1 MKTSSIRFCPAV
13 IAIAAT
19 GCAAFGTVHPVHAQT
34 KAKRSAKTS
43 TQAQARYVAKGGF
56 SFAVPAKWQKDDADI
71 SMERMRYALTTEDG
85 RVVTSLKI
93 STLRDK
99 EATPDSLA
107 EHLRQTVKE
116 NTGTILIVRDK
127 AVTVSKAP
135 GIVFETNN
143 TRPSEPDTEMT
154 LLTARN
160 GIASQVILTCKTADR
175 AKYGPIFD
183 KVVET
188 FKWQ

>member
-19 GCAAFGTVHPVHAQT
+19 GFAAFGAVHPVHAKTPPKT
-34 KAKRSAKTS
+34 KPKTS
-43 TQAQARYVAKGGF
+43 AQAQARYVAKGGY
-56 SFAVPAKWQKDDADI
+56 SFVIPAKWQKDDADI
-71 SMERMRYALTTEDG
+71 SMERMRYTLGTEDG
-85 RVVTSLKI
+85 KVVASLKI

-99 EATPDSLA
+99 DVTPDSLA
-107 EHLRQTVKE
+107 AQLRQDVKDD
-116 NTGTILIVRDK
+116 TGTVLTVRDK
-127 AVTVSKAP
+127 AVTVSQEP
-135 GIVFETNN
+135 GIIFETNDI
-143 TRPSEPDTEMT
+143 RPSELDTEMT

-160 GIASQVILTCKTADR
+160 GITSKVILDCKTADR

>member
-19 GCAAFGTVHPVHAQT
+19 GFAAFGTVPPVHAKT
-34 KAKRSAKTS
+34 KAKTS
-43 TQAQARYVAKGGF
+43 TQAQARYVSKGGF
-56 SFAVPAKWQKDDADI
+56 SFVVPAKWQKDDADI
-71 SMERMRYALTTEDG
+71 SMERTRYVLTTEDG
-85 RVVTSLKI
+85 RVVASLKI

-116 NTGTILIVRDK
+116 NTGTIIIVRDK
-127 AVTVSKAP
+127 AVTVSKEP
-135 GIVFETNN
+135 GIIFETNN

-160 GIASQVILTCKTADR
+160 GIASQVVLTCKTADR
-175 AKYGPIFD
+175 AKYGPVFD
-183 KVVET
+183 KVVQT

>member
-1 MKTSSIRFCPAV
+1 
-13 IAIAAT
+13 
-19 GCAAFGTVHPVHAQT
+19 
-34 KAKRSAKTS
+34 
-43 TQAQARYVAKGGF
+43 
-56 SFAVPAKWQKDDADI
+56 
-71 SMERMRYALTTEDG
+71 MERMRYALTTEDG